1 MRKIVTF
8 IIFLGLLAI
17 AVAFS
22 AINQQT
28 VTLNYYTGSLSLPL
42 AFIVTAAVILGI
54 LIGVSILYFSRLRL
68 LLENRRLSKKLHRLE
83 QEIEN
88 LRALPLQELD

>member
-1 MRKIVTF
+1 VRKIVTF

-17 AVAFS
+17 AIAFS

-88 LRALPLQELD
+88 LRTLPLQELD

>member
-17 AVAFS
+17 AIAFS

-88 LRALPLQELD
+88 LRTLPLQELD